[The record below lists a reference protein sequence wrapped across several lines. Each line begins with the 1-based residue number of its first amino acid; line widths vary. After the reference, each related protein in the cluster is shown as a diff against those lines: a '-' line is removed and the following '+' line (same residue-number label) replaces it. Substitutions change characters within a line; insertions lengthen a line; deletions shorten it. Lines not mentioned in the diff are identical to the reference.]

1 MGSDD
6 SHLWLQD
13 SRARWD
19 TTRIRTH
26 RLDNRGGPLDLEDGS
41 HSLLEDS
48 GGGSL
53 DDYSR
58 LLLQDSD
65 SL

>member
-1 MGSDD
+1 MTAR
-6 SHLWLQD
+6 L
-13 SRARWD
+13 ARWLEHD
-19 TTRIRTH
+19 AQ
-26 RLDNRGGPLDLEDGS
+26 GGPLDLEDGS

-58 LLLQDSD
+58 WLLQDSD
-65 SL
+65 SF